1 MGHGVRD
8 GSEEQRVQWEM
19 RESCL
24 GQHLEAALT
33 RGRWTEG
40 QPLLEAAARQ
50 CPPQRADE
58 R

>member
-1 MGHGVRD
+1 MRD
-8 GSEEQRVQWEM
+8 GSEEQRAQWET
-19 RESCL
+19 RGSCP

-40 QPLLEAAARQ
+40 QPLLEVAGRQ
-50 CPPQRADE
+50 CPLQRAAE